1 MVFDVNDKTINTLV
15 DFTEEEL
22 KAFTLESMKE
32 QSSLDEVKMLD
43 QLHYQTFLTTTS
55 SSNMSQVPVSSTTTM
70 STTSNIQQAPIST
83 PVCRQILNEP
93 MSMMSQLPDQPIP
106 MQQFS
111 TAQMMPQLQDQGAF
125 TMLPMTQTYSTARTM
140 PQLSAMIPMQMST
153 QMSTMVEPQ
162 ETTTFQGIG
171 SSMYNSTNQEM
182 TTLPMT
188 QTSTARTMPQLTA
201 MIPMQMPTQMSTM
214 VECQQTTSY
223 QGIGSSMYNS
233 NNQEMTTMPPPP
245 PPLRIG
251 SSMTYG
257 TTNEMSDIPPSTPPL
272 KQEYP
277 ITGYEWNYLNTSY
290 QPQQSTITPSTFEMN
305 QMRTLPSANTFNK
318 PPFGFKSKIK
328 TFMSLLRTMVPSV
341 DDRILAL
348 LNIIDQ
354 NHYGSTMPDKGEII
368 FVTFNENLDV
378 WFKRKYI
385 DYAVEG
391 KTLILLLKFIF
402 KVFRI
407 Y

>member
-140 PQLSAMIPMQMST
+140 PQLSAMIPMQM
-153 QMSTMVEPQ
+153 
-162 ETTTFQGIG
+162 
-171 SSMYNSTNQEM
+171 
-182 TTLPMT
+182 
-188 QTSTARTMPQLTA
+188 
-201 MIPMQMPTQMSTM
+201 PTQMSTM

-245 PPLRIG
+245 PLRIG

-257 TTNEMSDIPPSTPPL
+257 TTNEMSDMPPSPPPL